1 MKISKKA
8 YYGLRAMVYLA
19 SNKGIVSIHTLAQEE
34 CLPEEYLE
42 KIVQKLRGAGL
53 VEATKGQGGGYKLAL
68 APDLITA
75 NHILTVLDGS
85 LVPFPCSSGLE
96 GESCSQEGSC
106 ATSNVWKKLSLA
118 LADTLDS
125 ITLADLI
132 R

>member
-19 SNKGIVSIHTLAQEE
+19 RQKEHCSIHTLAREE
-34 CLPEEYLE
+34 DLPEEYLE
-42 KIVQKLRGAGL
+42 KIAQKLRKSGL
-53 VEATKGQGGGYKLAL
+53 IEATKGKDGGYRLAL
-68 APDLITA
+68 KPELITA

-85 LVPFPCSSGLE
+85 LVPFPCSSGIE
-96 GESCSQEGSC
+96 GESCSQESSC

-118 LADTLDS
+118 LEDTLDS